1 MKPWLFVMPVS
12 LAICILLGCS
22 GTGNNNEKQKKR
34 KSEIEEAI
42 DYGTGKTQITAGQRT
57 KAKLIQASI
66 DNAVRSYAVMEGRKP
81 TSLQEL
87 VDAGLLNKKYTKD
100 EWGRELIV
108 TPTAHNKIAVRS
120 MGADRKPNTSDDW
133 VKEY

>member
-1 MKPWLFVMPVS
+1 MFEGARKVQRRGKEK
-12 LAICILLGCS
+12 GCRS
-22 GTGNNNEKQKKR
+22 QGQKK
-34 KSEIEEAI
+34 KKGEFEETI
-42 DYGTGKTQITAGQRT
+42 DYATGKTQITAGQRT

-66 DNAVRSYAVMEGRKP
+66 NNAVNSYVIMEGKRP
-81 TSLQEL
+81 GSLQEL

-108 TPTAHNKIAVRS
+108 TRAPGNKLAVRS
-120 MGADRKPNTSDDW
+120 IGPDRKPNTSDDW